1 MCVQKIKYCLKLS
14 SSSWSGGAKKACR
27 HPLVE
32 GKKIKRFSGGTRKYR
47 KVSELRGWQRQS
59 GIEMKKVERRHT
71 AKKFLFLK
79 TWNVIKMTKKDQ
91 MLNNT
96 NHLQLWINIKLHI
109 IITDETWNY
118 YFWIFF
124 SHIRRLWKTDL
135 TQLNLCSIF
144 SQLCSNFSFML

>member
-1 MCVQKIKYCLKLS
+1 MEVPR
-14 SSSWSGGAKKACR
+14 R
-27 HPLVE
+27 HVEYPLVE

-96 NHLQLWINIKLHI
+96 NHLQL
-109 IITDETWNY
+109 
-118 YFWIFF
+118 
-124 SHIRRLWKTDL
+124 
-135 TQLNLCSIF
+135 
-144 SQLCSNFSFML
+144 